1 MQRRVPMLLQVYDIG
16 TWTFKG
22 ISGTHPVVVLLPS
35 RLAGRM
41 LHAPV
46 KKSSK
51 AVCVEASEG
60 LLHELWLDVINIDT
74 ILLDPEL
81 LLSAGLVGQGQM
93 TAGPAVPAGAPTA
106 VPSTAASVA
115 GAASGWVPG
124 VGGGGDDM
132 TGATEGGAGVGSLQ
146 GARSGMPSRDSA
158 Y

>member
-1 MQRRVPMLLQVYDIG
+1 MLLQVYDIG

-81 LLSAGLVGQGQM
+81 LLSAGLVGQGH
-93 TAGPAVPAGAPTA
+93 TAAGPAVPAGAPTA
-106 VPSTAASVA
+106 VPSTAASLA
-115 GAASGWVPG
+115 GAGSGWVTAPG
-124 VGGGGDDM
+124 LSRAV
-132 TGATEGGAGVGSLQ
+132 TGAGDVGA
-146 GARSGMPSRDSA
+146 
-158 Y
+158 